1 MEHVMLLQNINCLK
15 FSVFMFI
22 SFFLTWN
29 FNSEGEKKTNI
40 ECHRRHRLFLKGYL
54 RRQNAQRNV
63 CWLLR
68 FGEHCMV
75 VSYLEEKLASEE
87 QFNPLRQS
95 LKVSFLQDIVKECN
109 CNLTSPDN
117 TFKANRA
124 NVMGVVLSKASA
136 KSAFFFRGSNIILN
150 AKVWLREKFSS
161 SAKVFTR

>member
-1 MEHVMLLQNINCLK
+1 MIDGICYAFIEHKLLKNFCFHVHLT
-15 FSVFMFI
+15 
-22 SFFLTWN
+22 FFLTWN

-95 LKVSFLQDIVKECN
+95 LKVSFL
-109 CNLTSPDN
+109 
-117 TFKANRA
+117 
-124 NVMGVVLSKASA
+124 
-136 KSAFFFRGSNIILN
+136 
-150 AKVWLREKFSS
+150 
-161 SAKVFTR
+161 